1 MFLLDK
7 IWSRVLILAFIIQSL
22 FISACVVTVPVGG
35 TSDDRMHEVII
46 QTSPQYIKA
55 LEKDYRQLNFT
66 TVKQLSYQVGT
77 YLVLISIGDQS
88 PDLVISTLERDIRIT
103 QAEWNKPYER
113 RD

>member
-7 IWSRVLILAFIIQSL
+7 IWYKAFVLVFILQAL
-22 FISACVVTVPVGG
+22 FMSGCVVSVPVGG
-35 TSDDRMHEVII
+35 TVDDRMHEVII
-46 QTSPQYIKA
+46 QTSPKYIKA

-77 YLVLISIGDQS
+77 YLILISIGDQS